1 MPAVSVRRAKIT
13 TQEFLAKLERQLT
26 GRNDPAGG
34 PYSDAAFERM
44 CQASYGNPAGEQDL
58 REFAEG
64 WVRHGPAAVFAW
76 LEDHQAQPPVGGI
89 DFSGYNFKAYTLC
102 KAWAKVDLEAALAA
116 ASRLTVSAS
125 RTQALMTSLQ
135 VLWKTAPDR
144 ARSMIERNLD
154 LFAGKEWIY
163 LPGDGATSAEK
174 DLAFLRSLPAG
185 KTRGK
190 LLSTMFETM
199 ITHPG
204 IVDPAA
210 VSFWKTAPDDVRR
223 EIIAA
228 GSLDR
233 RESYP
238 AYYSA
243 EAVKSLPGAEDLLR
257 THALS
262 TGNPRDAQAFI
273 SQHGREWA
281 ARDLPAALAWTREH
295 IGGKASMEHSINLF
309 QSAAASDFDTAV
321 REWHTLPSGLYKAKA
336 AKALLDGA
344 SDRHKPAATALFE
357 SLPARQRSAAH

>member
-1 MPAVSVRRAKIT
+1 M
-13 TQEFLAKLERQLT
+13 
-26 GRNDPAGG
+26 GRSESAGG

-44 CQASYGNPAGEQDL
+44 CQASYGNPACEQDL

-64 WVRHGPAAVFAW
+64 WVRHDPAGVFAW
-76 LEDHQAQPPVGGI
+76 LENHQAQLAVGGI

-102 KAWAKVDLEAALAA
+102 KAWAKLDTDAALAA
-116 ASRLTVSAS
+116 ASRLTVPAS
-125 RTQALMTSLQ
+125 RAQALMTALQ
-135 VLWKTAPDR
+135 VLWRSAPDR

-163 LPGDGATSAEK
+163 LPGDGGASAEK

-210 VSFWKTAPDDVRR
+210 VSFWNTAPDEVRR
-223 EIIAA
+223 EIVAA

-233 RESYP
+233 RENYP
-238 AYYSA
+238 GYYSE

-262 TGNPRDAQAFI
+262 TGDPRDAQAFI

-295 IGGKASMEHSINLF
+295 VGGKDGMEHSIRLF

-321 REWHTLPSGLYKAKA
+321 RQWHTLPSGLYKAKA
-336 AKALLDGA
+336 ARALIEGSD
-344 SDRHKPAATALFE
+344 DRHKPAAL
-357 SLPARQRSAAH
+357 SLLNTLPPRQRAAAGSQDR